1 MVKRNVLNILYVYI
15 EKEKEERA
23 MRSLSHTISLAKRA
37 IGNYFTKRPFCVSF
51 EVTFNCNALCKH
63 CNRGG
68 PVEEQRVTPER
79 YGEIS
84 RQIKPLVAQLSGG
97 EPLLRNDLEQIVDA
111 LSVPKRAPYIVV
123 ITNGVLLTKER
134 YCRLREAGADRF
146 SLSLDY
152 PDERHDEFRGV
163 PGLFSHITTLIKEL
177 SSENNKEI
185 TLCCVIQSD
194 NFKELVRMAELAREW
209 NVSITFSAYTC
220 LRTNDESFM
229 LSSEELEEFRE
240 IIERLLD
247 FNKKHRNIFTSD
259 YVFKVI
265 PDFFKHGYIPN
276 CRTGERF
283 LNVNPEG
290 TLSPCGLIR
299 TDYQSQKELREKFS
313 KSNTCVYCYTSIR
326 ANSEKPAKYLIKDIK
341 RNFGFQK

>member
-1 MVKRNVLNILYVYI
+1 MG
-15 EKEKEERA
+15 
-23 MRSLSHTISLAKRA
+23 SLSRTISLAKRA
-37 IGNYFTKRPFCVSF
+37 VGNYFTKRPFCVSF
-51 EVTFNCNALCKH
+51 EVTYSCNAFCKH

-68 PVEEQRVTPER
+68 PAEEQRAAPER

-97 EPLLRNDLEQIVDA
+97 EPLLRNDLEQIVNA
-111 LSVPKRAPYIVV
+111 LSVPNRAPYIVV
-123 ITNGVLLTKER
+123 ITNGTLLTKER
-134 YCRLREAGADRF
+134 YSRLREAGTDEF

-163 PGLFSHITTLIKEL
+163 PGLFSRIATLIKEL
-177 SSENNKEI
+177 PSEKSKAI
-185 TLCCVIQSD
+185 ILCCVVQSD
-194 NFKELVRMAELAREW
+194 NFKELIRMAELAREW
-209 NVSITFSAYTC
+209 NVSITFSAYTR
-220 LRTNDESFM
+220 LRTNDESYM
-229 LSSEELEEFRE
+229 LSSEELEEFKE

-247 FNKKHRNIFTSD
+247 FKKKYRNIYTSD
-259 YVFKVI
+259 YIFKVM
-265 PDFFKHGYIPN
+265 PDFFKNGYIPD

-299 TDYQSQKELREKFS
+299 TDYKSQEELREKFS

-326 ANSEKPAKYLIKDIK
+326 GNSEKPAKYLIKDSI
-341 RNFGFQK
+341 GHIDFQK

>member
-1 MVKRNVLNILYVYI
+1 MG
-15 EKEKEERA
+15 
-23 MRSLSHTISLAKRA
+23 SLSRTLSLAKRA
-37 IGNYFTKRPFCVSF
+37 VGNYFTKRPFCVSF
-51 EVTFNCNALCKH
+51 EVTYNCNALCKH

-68 PVEEQRVTPER
+68 SAEEQRATPRR

-84 RQIKPLVAQLSGG
+84 QQIKPLVAQLSGG

-111 LSVPKRAPYIVV
+111 LSIPKSAPYIIV
-123 ITNGVLLTKER
+123 ITNGVLLSKER
-134 YCRLREAGADRF
+134 YRRLREAGADEF

-163 PGLFSHITTLIKEL
+163 PGLFNRISTLIKEL
-177 SSENNKEI
+177 SSENNRAI
-185 TLCCVIQSD
+185 TLCCVVQSR
-194 NFKELVRMAELAREW
+194 NFRELIRMAELAAKW
-209 NVSITFSAYTC
+209 NVNITFSAYTC
-220 LRTNDESFM
+220 LRTNDESYM

-240 IIERLLD
+240 IIEHLLD
-247 FNKKHRNIFTSD
+247 FKKKYRNIYTSD
-259 YVFKVI
+259 YNLKVM
-265 PDFFKHGYIPN
+265 PDFFKNGYIPN

-326 ANSEKPAKYLIKDIK
+326 ANTEKPAKYLVRDSIRHFD
-341 RNFGFQK
+341 F